1 MYMYSVKDRVLC
13 SSKYEGFEAASSCPC
28 VEYLSS
34 IYLAKSP
41 VRTANQ
47 SSPQAILG
55 RVGIDACMLI
65 PSTASRPKS
74 DHKVELRP
82 AHSVDV

>member
-1 MYMYSVKDRVLC
+1 MSVRGV
-13 SSKYEGFEAASSCPC
+13 
-28 VEYLSS
+28 SS
-34 IYLAKSP
+34 IYLGKPP

-47 SSPQAILG
+47 SSPLAILG
-55 RVGIDACMLI
+55 RVGVDACMLI